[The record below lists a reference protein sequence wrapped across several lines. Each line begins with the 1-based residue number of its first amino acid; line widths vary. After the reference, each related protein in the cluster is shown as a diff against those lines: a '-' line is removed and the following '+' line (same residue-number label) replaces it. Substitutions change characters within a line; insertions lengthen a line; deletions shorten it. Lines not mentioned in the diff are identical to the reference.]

1 MSRQIEGAFASFVAA
16 GALAAFTRVKLT
28 TGGKITNA
36 GSEEDSIGVT
46 QNSAAADGDMVSVK
60 LINAG
65 GTFMVKAADAIT
77 QSAAVYASASG
88 KVDNAGT
95 KVTGYALE
103 ASTADGDII
112 ECYLKNFN

>member
-1 MSRQIEGAFASFVAA
+1 MSRQIEGCFASFAAA
-16 GALAAFTRVKLT
+16 GALDAFTRVKLT

-36 GSEEDSIGVT
+36 GSEERSIGIT
-46 QNSAAADGDMVSVK
+46 QHAATAADEMVSVK

-65 GTFMVKAADAIT
+65 GTFMVKAAGAIS

-95 KVTGYALE
+95 LVMGWAMEE
-103 ASTADGDII
+103 ATADGDII
-112 ECYLKNFN
+112 ECFLTD